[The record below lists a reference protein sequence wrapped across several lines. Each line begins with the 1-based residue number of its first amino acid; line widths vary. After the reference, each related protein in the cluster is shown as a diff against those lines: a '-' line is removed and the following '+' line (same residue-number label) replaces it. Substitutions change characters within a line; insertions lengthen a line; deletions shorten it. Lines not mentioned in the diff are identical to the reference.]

1 MSKLGELKAR
11 LMENPE
17 FQKEYESSRADF
29 AIMKALIDARCEE
42 NLSQAE
48 LAQRV
53 GLRQSNIG
61 RIENGNCSPTIHTL
75 RQIAKGLGRELHIEF
90 R

>member
-1 MSKLGELKAR
+1 MSDLSELKAE
-11 LMENPE
+11 LMKNPK
-17 FQKEYESSRADF
+17 FRKEYKDSRADF
-29 AIMKALIDARCEE
+29 AIMKAIIDARCDE

-48 LAQRV
+48 LAQRA
-53 GLRQSNIG
+53 GLRQSNIS

-75 RQIAKGLGRELHIEF
+75 KQIAKGLGRELHVEF

>member
-1 MSKLGELKAR
+1 MSDLSKLKAR

-17 FQKEYESSRADF
+17 FQKEYENSRADF
-29 AIMKALIDARCEE
+29 ALMKAIIDARCDE

-48 LAQRV
+48 LAQRA
-53 GLRQSNIG
+53 GLRQSNIS
-61 RIENGNCSPTIHTL
+61 RIENGNCNPTIHTL

-90 R
+90 K